1 MAAPTLKELKQLV
14 AHLEGLR
21 SKRLA
26 QQWEIGKLIL
36 PSRGLF
42 QGEETECLRDANL
55 LNPAAQR
62 ALGKAAAG
70 MTQAITPASSPWFRH
85 QFLDRADREVT
96 GGNEYVDVVDARIR
110 AVLAAGGFYSAIH
123 AFNRELLGFGCALLS
138 CDASARTVARFACQ
152 TCGTYAVALDEDR
165 TLSCVVRRLRMT
177 PVEMARRFGRDRLCE
192 GTRQKLESQPYAPI
206 EVVQVV
212 RKREE
217 RDPERGDNRN
227 MPFASFWYE
236 DQGGTELLRESGFR
250 SMPFF
255 FSTWEDARGVYGTGP
270 GDDALADQKGI
281 EAWEKRKAVG
291 IEMMIQPPLL
301 APGTLK
307 RHVRAMP
314 GSVISDTA
322 YGQSNA
328 LRPLYE
334 VNFGP
339 AVGAVQQEIEQISM
353 WLEDVM
359 KANIFANMS
368 LETRPAGM
376 TMTEY
381 MDRRRRSAELMGPT
395 VSSYEPRVLTLCI
408 ERVYQLLDEEGLLP
422 PPPQGLSPWATLNV
436 SYQSPMAQMLE
447 QAAAVSIGQ
456 FMDQV
461 GPWAQSQPSILDK
474 LDLDQMVDELAQ
486 RLGVPASII
495 RSDEQVA
502 AIRRQREQAAA
513 AQQQADMEARMM
525 ESMAKVGNVRTQG
538 TVAGEVMGRPQED
551 DA

>member
-192 GTRQKLESQPYAPI
+192 ATRQKLESQPYAPI

-270 GDDALADQKGI
+270 GDDAPAAPAGAGHAQAPCTRHAG
-281 EAWEKRKAVG
+281 
-291 IEMMIQPPLL
+291 QCHLL
-301 APGTLK
+301 
-307 RHVRAMP
+307 
-314 GSVISDTA
+314 
-322 YGQSNA
+322 YG
-328 LRPLYE
+328 LRP
-334 VNFGP
+334 VQCP
-339 AVGAVQQEIEQISM
+339 A
-353 WLEDVM
+353 
-359 KANIFANMS
+359 
-368 LETRPAGM
+368 PA
-376 TMTEY
+376 
-381 MDRRRRSAELMGPT
+381 L
-395 VSSYEPRVLTLCI
+395 
-408 ERVYQLLDEEGLLP
+408 
-422 PPPQGLSPWATLNV
+422 
-436 SYQSPMAQMLE
+436 
-447 QAAAVSIGQ
+447 
-456 FMDQV
+456 
-461 GPWAQSQPSILDK
+461 
-474 LDLDQMVDELAQ
+474 
-486 RLGVPASII
+486 
-495 RSDEQVA
+495 
-502 AIRRQREQAAA
+502 
-513 AQQQADMEARMM
+513 
-525 ESMAKVGNVRTQG
+525 
-538 TVAGEVMGRPQED
+538 
-551 DA
+551 